1 MYIPT
6 GPVFQGGINAL
17 TVNTVNLQGVNLT
30 LHVNHYNRKKGE
42 FDFIETTYVF
52 PIMHMVAPKDQSLS
66 CTVCHSKTDS
76 RLANLQGFYMSGR
89 DGSKVL
95 N

>member
-42 FDFIETTYVF
+42 FDFIETNYVF
-52 PIMHMVAPKDQSLS
+52 PITHMVAPKVKSLS
-66 CTVCHSKTDS
+66 CTE
-76 RLANLQGFYMSGR
+76 
-89 DGSKVL
+89 
-95 N
+95 